1 MYNIIISFNQVT
13 IKYFNSLLQIN
24 HVEMYL
30 VADIL
35 FFFGLKSINIDKIP
49 SFMIIPTLCFLLFMW
64 RD

>member
-13 IKYFNSLLQIN
+13 IKYVNSLLQIN

-35 FFFGLKSINIDKIP
+35 FFLD
-49 SFMIIPTLCFLLFMW
+49 
-64 RD
+64 